1 MQSSSVHKTISSV
14 PPSSNSP
21 YEGPSR
27 PEILLLISRW
37 NAAHHRVDHII
48 APAPTELDISKIESL
63 KTLDRERLMKGHA
76 VDKELEFLVK
86 DIEMIRKA
94 NTKSDLDE
102 INWER
107 VDGGIETLKK
117 MRKGRKLMGKGVN
130 YVAPT
135 LPPRKSE
142 QRGGIEAWV
151 TQSEDQSFREAVNSE
166 GDELSFAEK
175 RPREKERQSDLRD
188 SDQKVE
194 KNTEDVLKEI
204 LTQGIKITQGIK
216 GFKEM
221 ITGGRNQEEEER
233 VRILGP
239 EVGPN
244 RKYEYGPELSE
255 VKNQAL
261 PRRNPDGNQPR
272 KYVPREAVR
281 TGTPDNRAKPETPG
295 KLQKPN
301 PNVPN
306 PQRGTFCQAPFHPQT
321 PKDQHHSKAHHH
333 QLPVPVNQVRPRSP
347 AHQIPVH
354 VIGTPN
360 KIPDHQKPVNVN
372 TPSRQDL
379 QKRRSH
385 QQLRPPTPRNLHK
398 AVSHQHLPTTTSRT
412 GPKGPAK
419 QQNPQ
424 KQYSSTHGP
433 RPKKKVS
440 FYEERVEPMPPV
452 NQARSQSPI
461 RQQPAS
467 YQNQIKSNMPAPKG
481 TYYQQPTEANYR
493 KDPTR
498 DPANKVMFNRRPRV
512 ATDLKVLMMQKAQD
526 EARAL
531 ASEIRKME
539 D

>member
-1 MQSSSVHKTISSV
+1 MQSPSVHKTISSM
-14 PPSSNSP
+14 PPSSKSP

-48 APAPTELDISKIESL
+48 TPAPTELDIAKIESL
-63 KTLDRERLMKGHA
+63 KTLDRERLMKNHA

-94 NTKSDLDE
+94 NTESDLDK
-102 INWER
+102 INWES

-117 MRKGRKLMGKGVN
+117 VRKGRRLMGKGVN

-135 LPPRKSE
+135 LPPRKPE
-142 QRGGIEAWV
+142 LRGGGAARV
-151 TQSEDQSFREAVNSE
+151 TQSEDQSFREAVNGE

-175 RPREKERQSDLRD
+175 RLREKERQSDLRD

-194 KNTEDVLKEI
+194 KNK
-204 LTQGIKITQGIK
+204 
-216 GFKEM
+216 
-221 ITGGRNQEEEER
+221 EEEER
-233 VRILGP
+233 GRVLGP

-255 VKNQAL
+255 VKDQAL

-281 TGTPDNRAKPETPG
+281 TGTPDNRARPETPG
-295 KLQKPN
+295 KLQKPK

-306 PQRGTFCQAPFHPQT
+306 PQMGTFYQAPFHPQT
-321 PKDQHHSKAHHH
+321 PKDQHHSKAPGH

-347 AHQIPVH
+347 AHQISVH
-354 VIGTPN
+354 VIRTPN

-372 TPSRQDL
+372 TPSSQDL

-398 AVSHQHLPTTTSRT
+398 AVSHQHLDTTTSRID
-412 GPKGPAK
+412 PKGSAY

-424 KQYSSTHGP
+424 NHHSSTHGP

-467 YQNQIKSNMPAPKG
+467 YQNQIKSNMPAQKG

-512 ATDLKVLMMQKAQD
+512 ATDLKALMMQKAQD

>member
-1 MQSSSVHKTISSV
+1 M
-14 PPSSNSP
+14 PPSSKSP

-48 APAPTELDISKIESL
+48 TPAPTELDIAKIESL
-63 KTLDRERLMKGHA
+63 KTLDRERLMKNHA

-94 NTKSDLDE
+94 NTESDLDK
-102 INWER
+102 INWES

-117 MRKGRKLMGKGVN
+117 VGKGRRLMGKGVN

-135 LPPRKSE
+135 LPPRKSQ

-151 TQSEDQSFREAVNSE
+151 THSEDQSFSEAVNRE
-166 GDELSFAEK
+166 NDELSLAEK

-194 KNTEDVLKEI
+194 TNTEDVVKKF
-204 LTQGIKITQGIK
+204 LTQGITQGMK

-233 VRILGP
+233 VRVLGP

-255 VKNQAL
+255 VKDQAL
-261 PRRNPDGNQPR
+261 LRRNPNGNHPR

-281 TGTPDNRAKPETPG
+281 TGSPDNRARPETPG

-306 PQRGTFCQAPFHPQT
+306 PQRGTFYQAPFHPQT
-321 PKDQHHSKAHHH
+321 PKDQHHSKAPGL

-354 VIGTPN
+354 VIRTPN

-372 TPSRQDL
+372 TPSSQDL

-385 QQLRPPTPRNLHK
+385 QQLRLPTPRNLHK
-398 AVSHQHLPTTTSRT
+398 TVSHQHLDTTTSRID
-412 GPKGPAK
+412 PKGSAY

-424 KQYSSTHGP
+424 DHHSSTHGP

-467 YQNQIKSNMPAPKG
+467 YQNQIKSNMPAQKG
-481 TYYQQPTEANYR
+481 TYYQQSTDSNYR

-512 ATDLKVLMMQKAQD
+512 ATDLKALMMQKAQD